1 MSTQGKK
8 LNPKHKQLTKS
19 GSGFVYNFQ
28 PFPLYSDKQNF
39 DSTYNLVS
47 DSTNDIANLKK
58 LRKNIKA
65 ADNLAN
71 AIDIYKKF
79 FIKKGIP
86 ADILDQGLANVS
98 NSGRDDY
105 NKNLSQRWDIETTRE
120 VLKIRKEKEQQAT
133 PTKPKGTKAI
143 GSPSIQRKSTGK
155 KREPIAAA
163 APAPA
168 PVERVPAAAP
178 VPEFMVIKNKKL
190 PVRDL
195 TKGEYGFVLGD
206 KLYPMFKLDESPTPE
221 YEWKFVSTR
230 MLPQEEQLFRR
241 MQRIDD
247 ESERLNLYIKFY
259 RSNEYNIPVEVI
271 QKALELTSSDAVDQA
286 IDFLRSKGVSDGY
299 NISTYEPDNDYKEN
313 FLAYIES
320 VQIGNRAD
328 MDKYEKE
335 KKQKLKQK
343 QSDDEKYLQMSKTP
357 EEIEAFFD
365 KIDPQGTEESK
376 AAAPDPIPAAAP
388 TPAAFDPIASARLRS
403 QNVGATST
411 PAEQPMQPGQ
421 QAPIPPP
428 DQPEEMERIPQGF
441 QTPEPGT
448 AGRIPRAGPQAAPIP
463 QAVPAA
469 AATPLAVQE
478 QIEGEALRLMEMQ
491 RGAENEDNEE
501 LMKDDVPDISKYGH
515 ILAVQNIFKR
525 NNKDFTYFKK
535 MVNGNTSLKPS
546 EDKMKRKTATDI
558 IIAEYSSL
566 FPIDGIKSDYDYE
579 ECLEIATFKF
589 VYVENVR
596 FERKWKKGID
606 TLAKNATGSAN
617 IPTGTGAGAGQ
628 TIGSGIGGN
637 SNLSQGI
644 ILNLQN
650 MGLNVNQLLNQQT
663 PGGIQPPIIP
673 ATGSANISTT
683 TQQGG
688 KDKNKNI
695 RSKVQRLE
703 EGSYIRPP
711 TTIKP
716 KNTKKSKKIKFKEVN
731 FNIRKKTVPTK
742 LLFTNL
748 NHQAEQQNIEIEG
761 NLPTFNFKKSNN
773 KRFKF

>member
-47 DSTNDIANLKK
+47 DSTNDIEKLGK
-58 LRKNIKA
+58 LRKKIKE
-65 ADNLAN
+65 ADSLAN

-86 ADILDQGLANVS
+86 ADILDQGLADVT

-241 MQRIDD
+241 MQLIDD
-247 ESERLNLYIKFY
+247 DRERINLYIKFY
-259 RSNEYNIPVEVI
+259 SSNDYNIPVEVI
-271 QKALELTSSDAVDQA
+271 EKALELTSSDAVDQA

-335 KKQKLKQK
+335 KKKKLKQK

-365 KIDPQGTEESK
+365 KIDPQLIQGIGESK
-376 AAAPDPIPAAAP
+376 
-388 TPAAFDPIASARLRS
+388 
-403 QNVGATST
+403 
-411 PAEQPMQPGQ
+411 EQEPVEQEPVEQ
-421 QAPIPPP
+421 EPVEQEQEP
-428 DQPEEMERIPQGF
+428 EMEQ
-441 QTPEPGT
+441 EPVEQEPV
-448 AGRIPRAGPQAAPIP
+448 IEPVEQE
-463 QAVPAA
+463 QAA
-469 AATPLAVQE
+469 AAVATPQVVSSIQE

-703 EGSYIRPP
+703 EGEYIRPP